1 VQLVALVLVLAVSAS
16 ARADDLETLRVV
28 DVRAPR
34 GQLERA
40 ASALTLV
47 NQLVEDGAWETLR
60 SGLMQR
66 PEGVLLLMFLS
77 SNQPRSAGVDLAIGA
92 GGGTDGGVG
101 AGDVT
106 ATLTARVSGDYC
118 DLVAA
123 SVSVRGGFAAQG
135 EGAIGEARAGAGLC
149 FWRGLFAPVDSKRPQ
164 LGAMSLLP
172 LRMRAGLAVNAT
184 PRFTAPRSDPR
195 RTYSEATVGVATEG
209 IRWMRSDPSHG
220 IGFMYLDLEE
230 RWEWP
235 GAFEGDHGYE
245 TIAGFGFVRLFRTR
259 SPLALADRAIDIFDI
274 QLHGVRFDDAVAL
287 IEARPVVIRGLGLG
301 SDRVLLDLDAGVGAS
316 GGTIQTSN
324 CLDDVGC
331 TDETIMRGD
340 DVADVTTWVGNGAL
354 TLGTQVDGGGVRFAR
369 TLDSNLLAQLAVEN
383 RATAWYQRQRA
394 SQIVRAELFGGTAR
408 HYLGVDVRGDER
420 FAGAS
425 VDVQVEVGPRL
436 WAGAQLD
443 GIYAFARDPVL
454 AGRVAGTGV
463 RAFATLAWTLD
474 LAHRD
479 IHVKVPTMEELDR
492 QLKATEPAASP

>member
-1 VQLVALVLVLAVSAS
+1 MRLVALVLVLAVSAS

-28 DVRAPR
+28 EVRAPR

-40 ASALTLV
+40 ASALALV
-47 NQLVEDGAWETLR
+47 HQIVEDGAWETLR

-92 GGGTDGGVG
+92 GGGTEGGAG

-106 ATLTARVSGDYC
+106 ATLTARISGDYC
-118 DLVAA
+118 DLADA
-123 SVSVRGGFAAQG
+123 SVSVRGGFAGQG
-135 EGAIGEARAGAGLC
+135 AGAIGEARAGAGLC
-149 FWRGLFAPVDSKRPQ
+149 FWRGLFVADKAHPE
-164 LGAMSLLP
+164 LGAMSVMP
-172 LRMRAGLAVNAT
+172 LRVRAGLAINAT
-184 PRFTAPRSDPR
+184 PRFSAPRNDPR
-195 RTYSEATVGVATEG
+195 RTFSEATVGAATEG
-209 IRWMRSDPSHG
+209 IRWMRTDPSHG
-220 IGFMYLDLEE
+220 IGFGYLGFEE

-235 GAFEGDHGYE
+235 GAFDGDHGYE

-259 SPLALADRAIDIFDI
+259 SPLALADRAIDIFDF

-287 IEARPVVIRGLGLG
+287 IEARPLRIRGLGLG
-301 SDRVLLDLDAGVGAS
+301 SDRVLLDLDLGVGAS

-324 CLDDVGC
+324 CLDNVGC
-331 TDETIMRGD
+331 TEETIMRGD
-340 DVADVTTWVGNGAL
+340 NVADVTTWVGGGAL

-369 TLDSNLLAQLAVEN
+369 TLDSNLLAQLAVES

-394 SQIVRAELFGGTAR
+394 SQIVRAEVFGGTAR
-408 HYLGVDVRGDER
+408 HYLDVDLRGDER

-454 AGRVAGTGV
+454 EGRVAGTGV

-474 LAHRD
+474 LAHSD
-479 IHVKVPTMEELDR
+479 IHVQVPTVEELDR
-492 QLKATEPAASP
+492 ELKATEPAASP